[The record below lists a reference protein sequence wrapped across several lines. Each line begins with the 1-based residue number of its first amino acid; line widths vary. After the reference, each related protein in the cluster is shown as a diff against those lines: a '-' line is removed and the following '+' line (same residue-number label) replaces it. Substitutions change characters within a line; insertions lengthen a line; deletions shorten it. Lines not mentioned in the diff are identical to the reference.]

1 MYDNIIITLCKYLNH
16 KAINNN
22 TAYDILIKVSNWTK
36 EQVHL
41 FFSKINFITAIQYY
55 RFAKDKRYYIKRIY
69 NEHFELETTDGILDF
84 MEHTQYLEESLEKRL
99 HKKCDEEQEKRY
111 IKIIQ
116 TRMGPAT
123 QATITNILS
132 FKYYEGFDP
141 SITAQFF
148 NRAEYVWY
156 VVSNTMF
163 SKKFI
168 VEKDSEKLTQL
179 WPTYIDIFAGRKG
192 FVNTKQYMS
201 LNTDLLKMIVL
212 NKEYA
217 NFPDETLLKLSQIR
231 QSANLIEEV
240 FSRGDAFAIEY
251 FSSFD
256 GFLDTPDA
264 KRFIELLESH
274 ENVILSDE
282 VKHEAYEKLVDPSLK
297 RRYTLLRKM
306 YGSEN

>member
-1 MYDNIIITLCKYLNH
+1 
-16 KAINNN
+16 
-22 TAYDILIKVSNWTK
+22 
-36 EQVHL
+36 
-41 FFSKINFITAIQYY
+41 
-55 RFAKDKRYYIKRIY
+55 
-69 NEHFELETTDGILDF
+69 
-84 MEHTQYLEESLEKRL
+84 
-99 HKKCDEEQEKRY
+99 
-111 IKIIQ
+111 
-116 TRMGPAT
+116 MGPAT

-201 LNTDLLKMIVL
+201 LNTDFLKMIVL